1 MRAERKALRSAALWA
16 GTGLL
21 SAWPA
26 LAAAQSAGP
35 GLPLLIGQAA
45 GGTAY
50 SVPVQT
56 LYALW
61 VQWCNARGAQAGW
74 VGALRAQFSRRGYSV
89 KRDQTRSDR
98 ATVVVGMRLSDE
110 AQLLGVL

>member
-1 MRAERKALRSAALWA
+1 MFAWQSQGLQAPALVLEATEEYFEEQDLF
-16 GTGLL
+16 GDFL
-21 SAWPA
+21 SATCVA
-26 LAAAQSAGP
+26 EAAASA
-35 GLPLLIGQAA
+35 
-45 GGTAY
+45 
-50 SVPVQT
+50 PVQT